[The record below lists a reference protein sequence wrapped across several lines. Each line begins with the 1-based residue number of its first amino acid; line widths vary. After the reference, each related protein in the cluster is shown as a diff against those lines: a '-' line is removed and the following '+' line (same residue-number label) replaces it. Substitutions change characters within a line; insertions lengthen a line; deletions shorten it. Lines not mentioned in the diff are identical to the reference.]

1 MKNILSLSFISLLL
15 SSCFG
20 QTPKEVLTIAP
31 KVFAEK
37 LKATKNP
44 QLLDV
49 RTPEEFKSG
58 HLDNAANIDW
68 YEDDF
73 AKKAAK
79 YDKSKP
85 IFVYC
90 KAGIR
95 GKKAGTKLA
104 ELGFTNIYNLE
115 GGIDKWNDSNQGR
128 TGQSQNKTKN

>member
-1 MKNILSLSFISLLL
+1 MKKILSISFISLLL

-20 QTPKEVLTIAP
+20 QTHKEVETIAP

-37 LKATKNP
+37 LKAAKNP

-58 HLDNAANIDW
+58 HIGNAVNVDW

-73 AKKAAK
+73 AAKAAK

-85 IFVYC
+85 VFVYC
-90 KAGIR
+90 KAGVR
-95 GKKAGTKLA
+95 GKKAANKLA
-104 ELGFTNIYNLE
+104 ELGFTKIYNLE
-115 GGIDKWNDSNQGR
+115 GGIDKWNES
-128 TGQSQNKTKN
+128 KTK

>member
-1 MKNILSLSFISLLL
+1 MKKLISLSFISLLL

-20 QTPKEVLTIAP
+20 QTPKEVETITP
-31 KVFAEK
+31 KAFAEK
-37 LKATKNP
+37 LKATKSP

-58 HLDNAANIDW
+58 HIDNAINMDW

-85 IFVYC
+85 VFVYC
-90 KAGIR
+90 KAGVR
-95 GKKAGTKLA
+95 GKKAATKLA
-104 ELGFTNIYNLE
+104 ELGFAKIYNLE
-115 GGIDKWNDSNQGR
+115 GGIDKWNE
-128 TGQSQNKTKN
+128 TKSKK

>member
-1 MKNILSLSFISLLL
+1 MKKLISLSFISLLL

-20 QTPKEVLTIAP
+20 QTPKEVETITP
-31 KVFAEK
+31 KAFAEK
-37 LKATKNP
+37 LKATKSP

-58 HLDNAANIDW
+58 HIDNAINMDW

-85 IFVYC
+85 VFVYC
-90 KAGIR
+90 KAGVR
-95 GKKAGTKLA
+95 GKKAATKLA
-104 ELGFTNIYNLE
+104 ELGFAKIYNLE
-115 GGIDKWNDSNQGR
+115 GGIDNWNESK
-128 TGQSQNKTKN
+128 SKK

>member
-1 MKNILSLSFISLLL
+1 MKKLISLSFISLLL

-20 QTPKEVLTIAP
+20 QTPKEVETITP
-31 KVFAEK
+31 KAFAEK
-37 LKATKNP
+37 LKATKSP

-58 HLDNAANIDW
+58 HINNAINMDW

-85 IFVYC
+85 VFVYC
-90 KAGIR
+90 KAGVR
-95 GKKAGTKLA
+95 GKKAATKLA
-104 ELGFTNIYNLE
+104 ELGFAKIYNLE
-115 GGIDKWNDSNQGR
+115 GGIDEWNE
-128 TGQSQNKTKN
+128 TKSKK

>member
-1 MKNILSLSFISLLL
+1 MKKIISFSFISLLL

-20 QTPKEVLTIAP
+20 QTPKEVQTIAP
-31 KVFAEK
+31 KIFAEK
-37 LKATKNP
+37 LKAAKNP

-49 RTPEEFKSG
+49 RTPEEFQSG
-58 HLDNAANIDW
+58 HLDNAINIDW

-73 AKKAAK
+73 ALKAAK

-85 IFVYC
+85 VFVYC

-95 GKKAGTKLA
+95 GKKAATKLA

-115 GGIDKWNDSNQGR
+115 GGIDDW
-128 TGQSQNKTKN
+128 NKTKSKK

>member
-1 MKNILSLSFISLLL
+1 MKKLISLSFISLLL

-20 QTPKEVLTIAP
+20 QTPKEVETITP
-31 KVFAEK
+31 KAFAEK
-37 LKATKNP
+37 LKATKSP

-58 HLDNAANIDW
+58 HIDNAINMDW

-85 IFVYC
+85 VFVYC
-90 KAGIR
+90 KAGVR
-95 GKKAGTKLA
+95 GKKAATKLA
-104 ELGFTNIYNLE
+104 ELGFAKIYNLE
-115 GGIDKWNDSNQGR
+115 GGIDEWNE
-128 TGQSQNKTKN
+128 TKSKK

>member
-1 MKNILSLSFISLLL
+1 MKRIIFLSFLSLLL

-20 QTPKEVLTIAP
+20 QTPKEVETITP
-31 KVFAEK
+31 KAFAEK
-37 LKATKNP
+37 LKTTKSL

-58 HLDNAANIDW
+58 HIDNAINIDW

-85 IFVYC
+85 VFVYC
-90 KAGIR
+90 KAGVR
-95 GKKAGTKLA
+95 GKKAATKLA
-104 ELGFTNIYNLE
+104 ELGFTKIYNLE
-115 GGIDKWNDSNQGR
+115 GGIDNWNE
-128 TGQSQNKTKN
+128 TKSKK

>member
-1 MKNILSLSFISLLL
+1 MKKLISLSFISLLL

-20 QTPKEVLTIAP
+20 QTPKEVETITP
-31 KVFAEK
+31 KAFAEK
-37 LKATKNP
+37 LKVTKSP

-58 HLDNAANIDW
+58 HLDNAINMDW

-85 IFVYC
+85 VFVYC
-90 KAGIR
+90 KAGVR
-95 GKKAGTKLA
+95 GKKAATKLA
-104 ELGFTNIYNLE
+104 ELGFTKIYNLE
-115 GGIDKWNDSNQGR
+115 GGIDNWNE
-128 TGQSQNKTKN
+128 TKNKK